1 MLLTLIL
8 CGLFYL
14 YSYVSLNLQTSD
26 NLLYIHLLH
35 AFPTYGRHTLGFALR
50 ATVCYVHILLRKIM
64 YRLDYLSCMFRIRFA
79 NASGQAFGLLVPVSC
94 IHYCTS
100 TSGLSTR

>member
-26 NLLYIHLLH
+26 NLLYIHLLN

-50 ATVCYVHILLRKIM
+50 ATVYDTATSLPIH
-64 YRLDYLSCMFRIRFA
+64 DFA
-79 NASGQAFGLLVPVSC
+79 SQ
-94 IHYCTS
+94 TS
-100 TSGLSTR
+100 